1 MQHKLSVPVLA
12 LSEACVSE
20 FLGGSTPRIAVVTA
34 SYNRLDGLRRLHA
47 SLLRQSQ
54 CSNWIHVIVD
64 DSSFPELDPHGIC
77 DDLRRVHFERNVVN
91 SGPLVTRNRAID
103 CALAYRA
110 DVIAFVDDDDFVTD
124 DFFEYISAMWDAHRD
139 VGWYVSRCKF
149 MGKDFPNYHVWPE
162 SDGIYDWFDDMQ
174 LDRKFGADVCHVV
187 AARRIQ
193 GVRFS
198 SCGRYQR
205 EWTLLAKLAR
215 QGGFYA
221 SNRVTKVSTYSPDG
235 LTLSSRG
242 PAPDLVSCWNFV
254 SKPAILVLNRPQSV
268 RAWKML
274 LRQAGAFPVRL
285 CSLAAQSVY
294 RSVTGER

>member
-1 MQHKLSVPVLA
+1 
-12 LSEACVSE
+12 
-20 FLGGSTPRIAVVTA
+20 
-34 SYNRLDGLRRLHA
+34 LHA

-54 CSNWIHVIVD
+54 SSNWIHVIVD
-64 DSSFPELDPHGIC
+64 DCSFPELDPRGIC
-77 DDLRRVHFERNVVN
+77 EGLERVHFERNVVN

-103 CALAYRA
+103 SALAYGA
-110 DVIAFVDDDDFVTD
+110 EVIAFVDDDDFVVD
-124 DFFEYISAMWDAHRD
+124 EFFEYISAMWDAHRE
-139 VGWYVSRCKF
+139 VGWYVSRCRF

-187 AARRIQ
+187 AARRIKC
-193 GVRFS
+193 VRFS
-198 SCGRYQR
+198 PHGRNQR

-235 LTLSSRG
+235 LTLSHRG
-242 PAPDLVSCWNFV
+242 LAPDLVSCWNFV
-254 SKPAILVLNRPQSV
+254 SKPAILVLNRPRSV
-268 RAWKML
+268 RAWRML

-285 CSLAAQSVY
+285 CILAAQSVY
-294 RSVTGER
+294 RTVTGAR